1 MIIRNNNTKFNTSI
15 ISFDSIIREPQKL
28 KHCLE
33 TAKKYLEGIEEVYF
47 CFHRFDGINITNEQ
61 FLEYEKEIPK
71 FFKNN
76 GRFYEVPLVIHT
88 KRTIKDYTGLLIA
101 ASSKNNDELYD
112 FLPKVFNYYLDTYF
126 FASKISWED
135 YVKQIRNYSNNDF
148 NFIESNITDFLF
160 SYIDSGDFVI
170 ELNSNKYDIQRVL
183 EDFKI

>member
-1 MIIRNNNTKFNTSI
+1 M
-15 ISFDSIIREPQKL
+15 
-28 KHCLE
+28 
-33 TAKKYLEGIEEVYF
+33 
-47 CFHRFDGINITNEQ
+47 
-61 FLEYEKEIPK
+61 
-71 FFKNN
+71 
-76 GRFYEVPLVIHT
+76 IHT

-112 FLPKVFNYYLDTYF
+112 FIPKVFNYYLDTYF

-148 NFIESNITDFLF
+148 YFIKSNITDFLF